1 MDRQSVPANVT
12 APPQGTGGQRPFP
25 LLRYYVA
32 TSLIVITVIT
42 LAVAVLFVG
51 RAEDEF
57 AARSTGQSVTEAAHL
72 AHMFYHR
79 LWVPRQREGLHLT
92 LREAVSGMEL
102 EEFYEQNAYGLNV
115 TTFNVLRLDGS
126 VLWTNIPSTG
136 DRGIDL
142 GSFAKVVLQG
152 TPQSELSKD
161 QTVVNANGET
171 LRLDVVTT
179 YYPLRDVPLDAP
191 REGTVLGVLEMTQDV
206 TEALAGA
213 RQDTL
218 VVAVL
223 GSIAT
228 GTILFTLLFLFVF
241 RADRNIAKGHR
252 ALLEQQSALTE
263 SESRFRSLVEHAGDA
278 FFLVDAEGG
287 IVDVNQ
293 AACDSLGYS
302 REELVRLSA
311 AEIDDGFDAVR
322 IAELTEKVP
331 GSQMTLNGTHRRKDG
346 ATFPVEVR
354 VGPMELGGRPHLVSL
369 ARDISERRLA
379 EDALRQSEERLRTVF
394 EFAPIG
400 MAIVDAQGWVVR
412 SNRHFQ
418 QMVGYG
424 AVELKKMSF
433 SRFTHPDDLP
443 GNLNLFHEMLAG
455 RLNEYSYQKRY
466 IRKDG
471 GTVWGHMTASRLP
484 KADGDE
490 FRGVAMVEDIT
501 QRRKA
506 ETALMD
512 AKRLAAIGE
521 FAAGMAHEI
530 NNPLTAIMRFAHLVN
545 MRDLPGDVKSD
556 VDNIYSEAVRASAIV
571 QSLLSFARKREPHL
585 RPQSVAWVLEKALAL
600 KQDHNGA
607 SGVAMTQ
614 EWPPDLP
621 AAMLDED
628 QILEVLLNILTNAE
642 QALAGMAGERRI
654 HLEAREASGMV
665 GVTIRDNGPGIT
677 PENTGRV
684 FDPFFT
690 TKPVGEGTGLGLSI
704 CYGIVRQHGGRLSV
718 ESVEGEGSTFTIELP
733 AVPNGASEPVATAG
747 MAVSGGGE

>member
-92 LREAVSGMEL
+92 LREAVSGMAL

-252 ALLEQQSALTE
+252 ALL
-263 SESRFRSLVEHAGDA
+263 DP
-278 FFLVDAEGG
+278 
-287 IVDVNQ
+287 N
-293 AACDSLGYS
+293 
-302 REELVRLSA
+302 
-311 AEIDDGFDAVR
+311 
-322 IAELTEKVP
+322 P
-331 GSQMTLNGTHRRKDG
+331 
-346 ATFPVEVR
+346 
-354 VGPMELGGRPHLVSL
+354 
-369 ARDISERRLA
+369 
-379 EDALRQSEERLRTVF
+379 
-394 EFAPIG
+394 
-400 MAIVDAQGWVVR
+400 
-412 SNRHFQ
+412 
-418 QMVGYG
+418 
-424 AVELKKMSF
+424 
-433 SRFTHPDDLP
+433 
-443 GNLNLFHEMLAG
+443 
-455 RLNEYSYQKRY
+455 
-466 IRKDG
+466 
-471 GTVWGHMTASRLP
+471 P
-484 KADGDE
+484 KG
-490 FRGVAMVEDIT
+490 
-501 QRRKA
+501 
-506 ETALMD
+506 
-512 AKRLAAIGE
+512 
-521 FAAGMAHEI
+521 
-530 NNPLTAIMRFAHLVN
+530 
-545 MRDLPGDVKSD
+545 
-556 VDNIYSEAVRASAIV
+556 
-571 QSLLSFARKREPHL
+571 
-585 RPQSVAWVLEKALAL
+585 
-600 KQDHNGA
+600 
-607 SGVAMTQ
+607 
-614 EWPPDLP
+614 
-621 AAMLDED
+621 
-628 QILEVLLNILTNAE
+628 
-642 QALAGMAGERRI
+642 
-654 HLEAREASGMV
+654 
-665 GVTIRDNGPGIT
+665 
-677 PENTGRV
+677 
-684 FDPFFT
+684 
-690 TKPVGEGTGLGLSI
+690 
-704 CYGIVRQHGGRLSV
+704 
-718 ESVEGEGSTFTIELP
+718 
-733 AVPNGASEPVATAG
+733 
-747 MAVSGGGE
+747 

>member
-1 MDRQSVPANVT
+1 M
-12 APPQGTGGQRPFP
+12 
-25 LLRYYVA
+25 
-32 TSLIVITVIT
+32 
-42 LAVAVLFVG
+42 
-51 RAEDEF
+51 
-57 AARSTGQSVTEAAHL
+57 TEAAHL

-92 LREAVSGMEL
+92 LREAVSGMAL

-206 TEALAGA
+206 TEALAGSTT
-213 RQDTL
+213 RHTGRGSL
-218 VVAVL
+218 GVHRHRHHSIHVAFPVC
-223 GSIAT
+223 I
-228 GTILFTLLFLFVF
+228 

-490 FRGVAMVEDIT
+490 FPRRGHG
-501 QRRKA
+501 RR
-506 ETALMD
+506 
-512 AKRLAAIGE
+512 
-521 FAAGMAHEI
+521 H
-530 NNPLTAIMRFAHLVN
+530 H
-545 MRDLPGDVKSD
+545 
-556 VDNIYSEAVRASAIV
+556 SA
-571 QSLLSFARKREPHL
+571 
-585 RPQSVAWVLEKALAL
+585 
-600 KQDHNGA
+600 
-607 SGVAMTQ
+607 T
-614 EWPPDLP
+614 
-621 AAMLDED
+621 
-628 QILEVLLNILTNAE
+628 
-642 QALAGMAGERRI
+642 
-654 HLEAREASGMV
+654 
-665 GVTIRDNGPGIT
+665 
-677 PENTGRV
+677 
-684 FDPFFT
+684 
-690 TKPVGEGTGLGLSI
+690 
-704 CYGIVRQHGGRLSV
+704 
-718 ESVEGEGSTFTIELP
+718 
-733 AVPNGASEPVATAG
+733 
-747 MAVSGGGE
+747 